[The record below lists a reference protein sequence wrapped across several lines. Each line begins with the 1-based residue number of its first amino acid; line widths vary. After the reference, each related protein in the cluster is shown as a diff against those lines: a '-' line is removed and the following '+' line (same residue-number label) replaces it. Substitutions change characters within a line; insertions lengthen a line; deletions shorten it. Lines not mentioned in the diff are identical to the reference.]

1 MNREQLFL
9 KALRKEEVFMVNNDV
24 ILNKIATIERC
35 IERINEVYANN
46 PINLQNFT
54 KQDSIILNIQRA
66 CEASIDIAMHII
78 SEKKLG
84 LPKTSREAFKMLNE
98 EGIIDQNLTTS
109 LMNMVGFRN
118 IAVHDYQSINLNIL
132 QAIIEKHLVDF
143 TNYTKYVIEWGNS

>member
-1 MNREQLFL
+1 
-9 KALRKEEVFMVNNDV
+9 MVNNDV

-35 IERINEVYANN
+35 IKRVKDVYENNAAN
-46 PINLQNFT
+46 LKDFT

-66 CEASIDIAMHII
+66 CEACIDLAMHIV

-84 LPKTSREAFKMLNE
+84 LPKTSRDAFKLLLDAN
-98 EGIIDQNLTTS
+98 IIESRLALS

-118 IAVHDYQSINLNIL
+118 IAVHDYQSIELDIL

-143 TNYTKYVIEWGNS
+143 TEYTRTILSLK